1 MSSMNASFRNI
12 TVYCGSAD
20 DLKPVYHLAA
30 RQMGRELAARG
41 IGLVYG
47 GGKTG
52 LMGALAD
59 SVLSHGGKVL
69 GVVPDSLN
77 QPQLIHAGLSAI
89 EQAPDIQ
96 TRQRRMMELSDASI
110 ALPGGLG
117 TFYELIEVL
126 TWAQLGLRV
135 QPVGLLNTAGYFDPL
150 LVLIEHGIH
159 EGFIYPEHRDLL
171 IVSETSAEL
180 LDKLAVY
187 APPASLAR
195 WLTREKPEPK
205 HDD

>member
-1 MSSMNASFRNI
+1 MNAPFHNI

-20 DLKPVYHLAA
+20 DLNPVYHLAA
-30 RQMGRELAARG
+30 RQLGRELAERK
-41 IGLVYG
+41 ISLVYG

-77 QPQLIHAGLSAI
+77 QPQLIHAGLSEI

-96 TRQRRMMELSDASI
+96 TRQRRMLELADACI

-117 TFYELIEVL
+117 TYYELLEAL
-126 TWAQLGLRV
+126 TWAQLGMHAK
-135 QPVGLLNTAGYFDPL
+135 PVGVLNTAGYFDPL
-150 LVLIEHGIH
+150 LVMVEHGIN
-159 EGFIYPEHRDLL
+159 EGFIYPEHHDLL
-171 IVSETSAEL
+171 VVAETSNAL
-180 LDKLAVY
+180 LDKLAAY
-187 APPASLAR
+187 TPPASLAR